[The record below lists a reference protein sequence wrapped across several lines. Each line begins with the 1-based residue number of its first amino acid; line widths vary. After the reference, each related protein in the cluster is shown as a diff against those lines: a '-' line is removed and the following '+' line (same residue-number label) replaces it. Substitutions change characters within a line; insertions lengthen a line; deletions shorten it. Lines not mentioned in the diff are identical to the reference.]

1 MRYNSPPAIR
11 HSLLLLAIPLLALL
25 IAGFSALF
33 SLETPANASSLTEI
47 AELLAHPEQ
56 YDHQDVVVAG
66 KVTNV
71 QLATNRQG
79 QPAYG
84 FLLQD
89 QAGTLKVIS
98 LGQLEVRE
106 GDFVIVEGVF
116 SRLRQVGRV
125 IVYNEIKA
133 LSVKPLNR
141 LDPDSIKKN
150 RSLSATAAA
159 RQSSMGAGPRLFW
172 RMAGASTSITASCPP
187 STPRTT
193 AKRF

>member
-1 MRYNSPPAIR
+1 MGYNHRTMITQ
-11 HSLLLLAIPLLALL
+11 HSAIPFCHPILAGALLALL
-25 IAGFSALF
+25 ITGFSAPLQLESPASAA
-33 SLETPANASSLTEI
+33 SLIEI

-56 YDHQDVVVAG
+56 YDHQDIVVTG

-89 QAGTLKVIS
+89 QAGTVKVVS

-106 GDFVIVEGVF
+106 GDFVIVEGIF

-125 IVYNEIKA
+125 VVYNEIKA
-133 LSVKPLNR
+133 LSVKPVNR
-141 LDPDSIKKN
+141 LDPD
-150 RSLSATAAA
+150 LV
-159 RQSSMGAGPRLFW
+159 G
-172 RMAGASTSITASCPP
+172 
-187 STPRTT
+187 
-193 AKRF
+193 

>member
-1 MRYNSPPAIR
+1 MLTPSPAIR
-11 HSLLLLAIPLLALL
+11 PSLPLLAVTLLLLVTTGL
-25 IAGFSALF
+25 STSF
-33 SLETPANASSLTEI
+33 SLETSANASSLTEI

-141 LDPDSIKKN
+141 LDPD
-150 RSLSATAAA
+150 LV
-159 RQSSMGAGPRLFW
+159 G
-172 RMAGASTSITASCPP
+172 
-187 STPRTT
+187 
-193 AKRF
+193 

>member
-1 MRYNSPPAIR
+1 MTPPPAIR
-11 HSLLLLAIPLLALL
+11 HSLPLLAVTLL
-25 IAGFSALF
+25 ILVITGLSTSF
-33 SLETPANASSLTEI
+33 SLETSANASSLTEI

-141 LDPDSIKKN
+141 LDPD
-150 RSLSATAAA
+150 LV
-159 RQSSMGAGPRLFW
+159 G
-172 RMAGASTSITASCPP
+172 
-187 STPRTT
+187 
-193 AKRF
+193 